1 MVFAVL
7 RSSLLLTLCSLAVC
21 AAETNKPAIPPRLE
35 LPGTERFTIEGR
47 PAFIFL
53 PPEAKRTQP
62 QPWIFYAP
70 TLTGFPDEAERW
82 MHEQFLSAGVAVA
95 GVDVGEAYGSPKSH
109 VAFDALYNE
118 LTQKRGFAARL
129 CLFGRSRGGLW
140 VSSWALANPSRVAGI
155 IGVYPV
161 FDFRTYPGITNTAK
175 AYELTAAQLEARNS
189 ELNPI
194 ARVAE
199 LAKAKIPA
207 AFIHGDVDKVVPLQA
222 NSAEFVR
229 RYKEAGAESLVKL
242 IVLEGQGHSYFEG
255 FFHSQPLVDF
265 AIAHARAGAGH

>member
-1 MVFAVL
+1 
-7 RSSLLLTLCSLAVC
+7 
-21 AAETNKPAIPPRLE
+21 
-35 LPGTERFTIEGR
+35 
-47 PAFIFL
+47 
-53 PPEAKRTQP
+53 
-62 QPWIFYAP
+62 
-70 TLTGFPDEAERW
+70 
-82 MHEQFLSAGVAVA
+82 
-95 GVDVGEAYGSPKSH
+95 
-109 VAFDALYNE
+109 
-118 LTQKRGFAARL
+118 
-129 CLFGRSRGGLW
+129 
-140 VSSWALANPSRVAGI
+140 LANPDRVTGI
-155 IGVYPV
+155 IGIYPV
-161 FDFRTYPGITNTAK
+161 FDFRTYPGITNAAK